1 MEKKIS
7 TCYQNFFL
15 KAADRANALFAEGE
29 NLREK
34 LKVFETQTSTS
45 RDILRDIERQ
55 LKETSLQLKSKELA
69 LKAANESVTSL
80 EKLILTSDQQL
91 SSLQIRFQ
99 VVSTARAAVSNTFW
113 LVIYDLVNI
122 LLQNDDRRMKRALN
136 SPYKFKV

>member
-1 MEKKIS
+1 M
-7 TCYQNFFL
+7 
-15 KAADRANALFAEGE
+15 
-29 NLREK
+29 REK
-34 LKVFETQTSTS
+34 LKVFETQASTS

-69 LKAANESVTSL
+69 LEAANESVTSL

-113 LVIYDLVNI
+113 LVIYD
-122 LLQNDDRRMKRALN
+122 
-136 SPYKFKV
+136 